1 MAQVGLVYEP
11 SIVIRHVCT
20 ALFYLLSLSSAN
32 YFHLDHGCKSEHNED
47 MKAAKKVELQHFRS
61 FLPKPIHAIG
71 CLTTV
76 MKVKASLYIMR
87 EMNTCGT
94 EIYHPYKQ
102 SVIGH
107 NYRAELYFMQFSN
120 QNICVCV
127 NIHMWEFGKQNR
139 LEHKWAIRR
148 RLRRRKG
155 SRSHWGL
162 LPSRGAF
169 VAGVI

>member
-1 MAQVGLVYEP
+1 
-11 SIVIRHVCT
+11 
-20 ALFYLLSLSSAN
+20 
-32 YFHLDHGCKSEHNED
+32 
-47 MKAAKKVELQHFRS
+47 MKAAKKLELQHFKS

-87 EMNTCGT
+87 EMKTCGT

-107 NYRAELYFMQFSN
+107 YYRAELYFMQFSN

-127 NIHMWEFGKQNR
+127 NIH
-139 LEHKWAIRR
+139 
-148 RLRRRKG
+148 
-155 SRSHWGL
+155 
-162 LPSRGAF
+162 
-169 VAGVI
+169 V